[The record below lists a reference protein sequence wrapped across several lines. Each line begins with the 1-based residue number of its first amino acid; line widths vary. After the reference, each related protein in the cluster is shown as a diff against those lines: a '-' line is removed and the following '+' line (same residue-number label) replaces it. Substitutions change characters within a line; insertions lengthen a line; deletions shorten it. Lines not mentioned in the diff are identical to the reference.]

1 MKLKDLHIDGF
12 GVWSDLTVDALPDGM
27 TLFYGPNEAGK
38 TTVMQFLRSMF
49 YGFTAQRREKYLPP
63 VFDGIPGGSIRLL
76 GPGGGYQLRR
86 HTSMTDQSCGGRL
99 TIEGPDG
106 QTQGQHRLTSLM
118 GQIDEAIFTNVFAI
132 GMRELQ
138 ELGSLDNTAA
148 ADELYKLSSGLDRVS
163 LVDVIRSLQ
172 QARQSIVGSDDSEG
186 NLEKLNTLILRRDA
200 LREETRTLMVASR
213 RYGELASL
221 RQSQQQEIADLKQ
234 RIESGEREIR
244 IVETAVSILE
254 PWQQRKELA
263 KQVAELKADAD
274 FPEAA
279 PGKLVKIDS
288 GLEERQAKL
297 ESVKEKRRSV
307 REKASQIPV
316 SAQLMDLESRIE
328 AAAEQSTWI
337 EALESQIEKINGQI
351 ATSESEVSRQ
361 AETLGISAEDRS
373 ELIQGSDH
381 AVPDLSRQTLAALA
395 RPAKRVKEQQFLLD
409 QARSEGVQQ
418 KELLEK
424 FQDELYDAL
433 ERSETNDLQQGIRQR
448 HKQLA
453 DLRRIAQLGQHI
465 DKLKRHYRSLETE
478 SIDLATQEVLPLNR
492 MLISGLVFIAGVC
505 CLILFLAHL
514 VPIRLFLYGEP
525 NLMHGVFCLLIGV
538 LCLTVWYFNDQNER
552 RSTAGDLGEVDHQIE
567 TLRKQIRELEYE
579 QNQIESEL
587 PASNH
592 PIDARIR
599 QTEALLGELED
610 AMPVFHAHAAAQHA
624 LQTAQEK
631 ATEASDGLRQ
641 AREEWSATLKRMG
654 LSESLSPRSVR
665 KLGEGYETLKA
676 SMARLQTLRM
686 EGDDRMRERKSL
698 AARIDALYQEAQR
711 IVKQDVAQLRE
722 DDSDDLYDSHDDV
735 TSPQESDHQV
745 SHAGPLEQLHY
756 LQEEVSRQRHWL
768 KRRRELK
775 DQDRQL
781 KRQQASLARA
791 IERGD
796 QQRRS
801 LWAKCGVANA
811 EQFYQR
817 VDRKAQLVDLT
828 QQHDAVDQQLRSMI
842 PANVND
848 DDVMKQVDG
857 STTADLEKRWDALT
871 QRASETQQRIDTLQ
885 TQLGESAA
893 DMKHLAEDDRLM
905 VAQLELA
912 CLQRK
917 IDTMVE
923 RWQTLATTGFVVEQ
937 VCQKFERERQPET
950 LREASSFLSQLTDG
964 KYIRIWTPLGTN
976 QLKIDQADG
985 SVLDLNVLSRGT
997 REAVFIA
1004 LRLSL
1009 VAAYARRGVTLP
1021 LVLDDVL
1028 VNFDGNR
1035 ALHAAE
1041 TLKTF
1046 SELGHQVMMFTC
1058 HEHIARLFQSIDVQV
1073 RALPAQGQP
1082 GRADVLAPL
1091 QETAEVEEI
1100 AEEPPVA
1107 ELEAPA
1113 PQLEEVP
1120 DGPDPVLEIE
1130 ETLETEV
1137 EQEIEEPEPPAALP
1151 LPKRDR
1157 KRVRRQN
1164 RQQVIPMER
1173 LGNDQAVADPEAT
1186 VNWMWFQ
1193 REPADGKISEDE
1205 RLAETINI
1213 HNRAEVD
1220 PDLESEQAAEEIPED
1235 VWNRN
1240 AAWWDGHR
1248 VTT

>member
-1 MKLKDLHIDGF
+1 MKVKDLHIDGF

-49 YGFTAQRREKYLPP
+49 YGFTPQRRDKYLPP
-63 VFDGIPGGSIRLL
+63 VFDGVPGGSIRLL

-86 HTSMTDQSCGGRL
+86 HTSMTDQSCSGRL

-172 QARQSIVGSDDSEG
+172 HARQSIVGAEDNEA
-186 NLEKLNTLILRRDA
+186 NLEKLNTLVLRRDA

-221 RQSQQQEIADLKQ
+221 RQSQQQEVVDLKQ

-244 IVETAVSILE
+244 IVEAAVSILE
-254 PWQQRKELA
+254 PWQQRKDLA
-263 KQVAELKADAD
+263 KQITELNADAD
-274 FPEAA
+274 FPEEA

-288 GLEERQAKL
+288 ALEERQAKL
-297 ESVKEKRRSV
+297 DSVKEKRRAI
-307 REKASQIPV
+307 REKAGQIPV

-328 AAAEQSTWI
+328 AAAEQSTWV
-337 EALESQIEKINGQI
+337 EALEGQIEKINAQI
-351 ATSESEVSRQ
+351 VTAESDINSQ
-361 AETLGISAEDRS
+361 ADALGISAEDRP
-373 ELIQGSDH
+373 ELIRGGDE
-381 AVPDLSRQTLAALA
+381 AMPDLSRQTLAALA

-453 DLRRIAQLGQHI
+453 DLKRIAQLGQHI

-641 AREEWSATLKRMG
+641 AREEWSATLKRLG

-665 KLGEGYETLKA
+665 KLGEGYENLKGEL
-676 SMARLQTLRM
+676 ARLQTLRL
-686 EGDDRMRERKSL
+686 ERDDRLRERKSL

-711 IVKQDVAQLRE
+711 IVQQDVAQLNNDE
-722 DDSDDLYDSHDDV
+722 SDELYDVPEDMSYQ
-735 TSPQESDHQV
+735 QESVQQV

-775 DQDRQL
+775 EQDRQL

-801 LWAKCGVANA
+801 LWAKCGVVNA

-817 VDRKAQLVDLT
+817 VDRKALLVDLT

-842 PANVND
+842 PANVSY
-848 DDVMKQVDG
+848 DDVVKQVDG

-871 QRASETQQRIDTLQ
+871 HRASETQQRIDTLQ

-912 CLQRK
+912 CVQRK
-917 IDTMVE
+917 IDNQVE
-923 RWQTLATTGFVVEQ
+923 RWQNLATTGFLVDQ

-985 SVLDLNVLSRGT
+985 SVLNLNVLSRGT

-1009 VAAYARRGVTLP
+1009 VASYARRGVTLP

-1046 SELGHQVMMFTC
+1046 AELGHQVMMFTC
-1058 HEHIARLFQSIDVQV
+1058 HEHIAQLFQSIDVQV
-1073 RALPAQGQP
+1073 RTLPAQGQP
-1082 GRADVLAPL
+1082 GRAEILEPLEQAAEAP
-1091 QETAEVEEI
+1091 ETVEEPLLS
-1100 AEEPPVA
+1100 EQ
-1107 ELEAPA
+1107 EASNSH
-1113 PQLEEVP
+1113 LEEVS
-1120 DGPDPVLEIE
+1120 DESDSIDEMEEILEGE
-1130 ETLETEV
+1130 P
-1137 EQEIEEPEPPAALP
+1137 EQVVEEPEPPAALP
-1151 LPKRDR
+1151 LPKRKR
-1157 KRVRRQN
+1157 KRSPRKD
-1164 RQQVIPMER
+1164 RQQVIPMDR
-1173 LGNDQAVADPEAT
+1173 LGDRAAAVDQEMT
-1186 VNWMWFQ
+1186 VDWMWFQ
-1193 REPADGKISEDE
+1193 REPADGRISDDE
-1205 RLAETINI
+1205 RVAETINI
-1213 HNRAEVD
+1213 HNRADVD
-1220 PDLESEQAAEEIPED
+1220 PDLESAEATEQIPEE